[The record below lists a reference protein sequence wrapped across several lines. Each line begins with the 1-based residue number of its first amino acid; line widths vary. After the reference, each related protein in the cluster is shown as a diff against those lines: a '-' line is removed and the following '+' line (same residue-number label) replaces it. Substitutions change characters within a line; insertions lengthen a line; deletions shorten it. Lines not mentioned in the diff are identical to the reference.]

1 MALPKINETLNF
13 SMTIPS
19 TGEKVKYRPY
29 LVKEEK
35 ILLQAHESG
44 DQEACLSAMSDTIS
58 ACLDQKAGID
68 VASLATF
75 DLEYMYT
82 QLRAKSVGETSS
94 ILIKC
99 KSCEEHN
106 EYVVDLEKLEVVVP
120 PKSNSVVQV
129 TESISVEMRYPTY
142 GSMINGDISEATT
155 DMNSAMNLI
164 ASSIV
169 AVLQPDERT
178 DASDVPQKE
187 IMEFL
192 GSMTGSQL
200 ALLTEFLGTMPAL
213 KHEAKF
219 NCKKCGTENE
229 LQLKGL
235 SDFF

>member
-44 DQEACLSAMSDTIS
+44 DYEACLSAMSDTIS
-58 ACLDQKAGID
+58 ACLDQKAGIE
-68 VASLATF
+68 VNSLATF

-187 IMEFL
+187 IIEFL

>member
-1 MALPKINETLNF
+1 MALPKVNETLNF

-19 TGEKVKYRPY
+19 TGERVKYRPY

-44 DQEACLSAMSDTIS
+44 DYEACLTAMSDTVS
-58 ACLDQKAGID
+58 ACLDQEAGIE
-68 VASLATF
+68 VTSLATF

-106 EYVVDLEKLEVVVP
+106 EYVVDLEELEVVVP
-120 PKSNSVVQV
+120 PKSNSVVQI
-129 TESISVEMRYPTY
+129 TESISVEMRYPSY
-142 GSMINGDISEATT
+142 GSLIDGDISAAAT
-155 DMNSAMNLI
+155 DMNSAINLI

-178 DASDVPQKE
+178 DASDVPQKD
-187 IMEFL
+187 IIEFL

-200 ALLTEFLGTMPAL
+200 ALLTDFLGDMPAL

-219 NCKKCGTENE
+219 NCNKCGTENE